1 MSRGEGTMRRWA
13 VTGPIGAGKSLAV
26 RLLAERGA
34 LVVDADAVGHAVLRE
49 PDVRDAVALEFGP
62 EILVDGAV
70 DRAAVADRVFGD
82 AVALA
87 RLNAL
92 THPRLAERL
101 RERLAA
107 AAAAKPALAV
117 LEAAVYFL
125 LPPVGDFDL
134 VVAVVADEAIRLR
147 RLTAG
152 GRYDAEA
159 ARRRIEAQRPLLPLF
174 ERADVI
180 LVNEGDEDDL
190 ARSLEA
196 LLRRP

>member
-1 MSRGEGTMRRWA
+1 MRRWA